1 MAPERTAVPQAEEA
15 PLPHEAE
22 PAGEPDARAEDAGL
36 ASSARSSALTPAA
49 VLALHRTAGNAA
61 VGRLL
66 VQRQHVTTAP
76 PPMLTSYAKA
86 TDIPAYIQLVREL
99 ERQFPEKGSLEILAM
114 LRQAYYGKPWSIDT
128 TPQWSDVLPVGP
140 NPGNPASR
148 IGSGPGSLF
157 DALKDSQEVGG
168 TDMGH
173 IFAGLQAFFH
183 KTTDVALSMEILGQ
197 HVIVRTVNM
206 PNTEFATWGG
216 DVGAA
221 AARPVINDELGRPAK
236 SDADCFRDEAP
247 DQDLEG
253 NLDAY
258 AMVAGGGGAKGL
270 ESMLQSPG
278 TSAPGVPVSQVLFEY
293 FLGSGRLAGARATKH
308 RDFVTG
314 LGGVIAGNKIV
325 NRTAL
330 IAALT
335 PRVLDFADMF
345 FWGKYKAANG
355 SAQTAA
361 YMAINSDAI
370 TVKLLAKTL
379 GALGMFMDWL
389 EARL

>member
-1 MAPERTAVPQAEEA
+1 MPRDRSPAPDETEAAQAREAGAVVSD
-15 PLPHEAE
+15 
-22 PAGEPDARAEDAGL
+22 DARAADAGH
-36 ASSARSSALTPAA
+36 AACARSAALTPGSL
-49 VLALHRTAGNAA
+49 LALQRTVGNAA
-61 VGRLL
+61 IGALL
-66 VQRQHVTTAP
+66 VQRQHVATP
-76 PPMLTSYAKA
+76 PPMLSSYSRA
-86 TDIPAYIQLVREL
+86 TDIPSYIDLVREV
-99 ERQFPEKGSLEILAM
+99 ERQFPDKNPIEILAL

-128 TPQWSDVLPVGP
+128 TPQWSDVIPVGP
-140 NPGNPASR
+140 NPGDPRSR

-157 DALKDSQEVGG
+157 QALKDSQEVGG

-183 KTTDVALSMEILGQ
+183 QTTDVALSMEIFGQ
-197 HVIVRTVNM
+197 QVIVRTVNM

-236 SDADCFRDEAP
+236 SDAQCFTDEAP

-258 AMVAGGGGAKGL
+258 AMVKGGGGAKGL
-270 ESMLQSPG
+270 EAMLQSPG
-278 TSAPGVPVSQVLFEY
+278 TTAPGTPVSQVLFEY
-293 FLGSGRLAGARATKH
+293 FLGSGKLAGARATKH

-314 LGGVIAGNKIV
+314 IGGVIAGNKIA
-325 NRTAL
+325 NRAAL

-335 PRVLDFADMF
+335 PRLLDFADMF

-361 YMAINSDAI
+361 YMAVAADVI
-370 TVKLLAKTL
+370 TVKLTAKTL
-379 GALGMFMDWL
+379 VALGLFMDWL

>member
-1 MAPERTAVPQAEEA
+1 MAAERTAA
-15 PLPHEAE
+15 PGADETPAQHEADPVDE
-22 PAGEPDARAEDAGL
+22 RTAHADEAGI
-36 ASSARSSALTPAA
+36 ASAARSGSLTPDSL
-49 VLALHRTAGNAA
+49 LALHRTMGNAA

-66 VQRQHVTTAP
+66 VQRQHVTAP
-76 PPMLTSYAKA
+76 PPMLSSYAKA
-86 TDIPAYIQLVREL
+86 TDIPSYIQLVREV
-99 ERQFPEKGSLEILAM
+99 ERQFADKNSLEILAL
-114 LRQAYYGKPWSIDT
+114 LRQAYYGKPWSIDK
-128 TPQWSDVLPVGP
+128 TPQWSDVIPVGP
-140 NPGNPASR
+140 NPGDPTSR

-157 DALKDSQEVGG
+157 QALQDSQEVGG

-183 KTTDVALSMEILGQ
+183 QTTDVALSMEIFGQ

-236 SDADCFRDEAP
+236 SDAACFHDEAP

-270 ESMLQSPG
+270 EAMLQSPG
-278 TSAPGVPVSQVLFEY
+278 TTAPGTPVSQVLYEY
-293 FLGSGRLAGARATKH
+293 FLGSGRLAGARTTKH

-314 LGGVIAGNKIV
+314 IGGVVAGNKIA
-325 NRTAL
+325 NRGAL

-335 PRVLDFADMF
+335 PRLLDFADMF

-361 YMAINSDAI
+361 YMAVASDVI
-370 TVKLLAKTL
+370 TVKLTAKTL
-379 GALGMFMDWL
+379 VALGLFMDWL